1 MAGCIY
7 IYIERYIGKQASGVQ
22 IEYILEMPALLATN
36 FVNAHTY
43 IYYVCTLLLC
53 SSQVGCDMQHKS
65 KQRKHHAATR
75 QKQQ

>member
-7 IYIERYIGKQASGVQ
+7 IYIDIGKQASGVQ

-43 IYYVCTLLLC
+43 IYIYILCLYFASLLKPSRL
-53 SSQVGCDMQHKS
+53 
-65 KQRKHHAATR
+65 
-75 QKQQ
+75 